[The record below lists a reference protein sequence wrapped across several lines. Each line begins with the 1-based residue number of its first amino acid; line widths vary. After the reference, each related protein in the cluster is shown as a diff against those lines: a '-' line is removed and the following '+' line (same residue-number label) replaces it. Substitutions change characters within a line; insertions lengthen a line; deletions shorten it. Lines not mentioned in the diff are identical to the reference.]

1 MNHLRITQRY
11 YATWLDVTP
20 DRLDVPGIFA
30 VPSPKREV
38 RQAGYA
44 GRFDLYA
51 YVTDDTI
58 IISYHRRLARHLD
71 TITRAFQSRQNPD
84 DIVPRLTDLLA
95 LTSPAKVHHA
105 IKFLFTKLSSDLDTS
120 RARQLK
126 QGDYADFL
134 TFHTAQY
141 PNGEQD
147 TWLSD
152 YFAHRIDRGDL
163 YGVYADGRLV
173 SAADV
178 PDVPYMADRVA
189 EPGIATLAPYRRRG
203 YAQAAAG
210 ALLKHLLSDGRVP
223 LWSCAAHN
231 VASRRLAENL
241 GFIKLAD
248 LIAVTLD
255 DQLM

>member
-1 MNHLRITQRY
+1 MDNLMITQCY

-20 DRLDVPGIFA
+20 DRLDAPGILTI
-30 VPSPKREV
+30 PSPKREV

-44 GRFDLYA
+44 RRFDLYA

-58 IISYHRRLARHLD
+58 IISYHRRLAHHLD
-71 TITRAFQSRQNPD
+71 AITKAFQSRQNPD

-95 LTSPAKVHHA
+95 LKPSAGVHHA
-105 IKFLFTKLSSDLDTS
+105 VKFVFTKLPPDLDTS
-120 RARQLK
+120 GARKLSQV
-126 QGDYADFL
+126 DYADFL
-134 TFHTAQY
+134 AFHTAQY
-141 PNGEQD
+141 PNGDQD
-147 TWLSD
+147 TWLAD
-152 YFAHRIDRGDL
+152 YFSHRIDRGDL

-189 EPGIATLAPYRRRG
+189 EPGIATLAGYRRRG
-203 YAQAAAG
+203 YAKAAVG
-210 ALLKHLLSDGRVP
+210 ALLRHLLSDGRVP

-231 VASRRLAENL
+231 VASRRLAESL

-255 DQLM
+255 DLSM